1 MPEGWGPHLRRS
13 PPQSGGLSLQ
23 STSLSWP
30 TSCVLSI
37 LIRRNRDWGWGQW
50 SKMAGCITA
59 PGRGGCPNE
68 HSNLGW
74 PGRGGRWPSRCLA
87 VLPTPLAGPSGAH
100 VALWEHF
107 PAFFFFFFSNFISSD
122 SWLLQPYGVL
132 PTAAVQAMWHFGV
145 SNFIFTSID
154 KESGRS
160 GEGQC
165 SPAGWPHV
173 RPEGRAPSHAV
184 LCVPAFLGLSRSPSH
199 RLLSVSLPFPG

>member
-23 STSLSWP
+23 CTSLSWP
-30 TSCVLSI
+30 TSCVLSTV
-37 LIRRNRDWGWGQW
+37 IRRNRDWGWGQW

-74 PGRGGRWPSRCLA
+74 PGRGGGWPSRCLA

-107 PAFFFFFFSNFISSD
+107 PAFFFFFQ
-122 SWLLQPYGVL
+122 LLLAQTPGC
-132 PTAAVQAMWHFGV
+132 
-145 SNFIFTSID
+145 
-154 KESGRS
+154 
-160 GEGQC
+160 C
-165 SPAGWPHV
+165 SHMEFC
-173 RPEGRAPSHAV
+173 R
-184 LCVPAFLGLSRSPSH
+184 
-199 RLLSVSLPFPG
+199 RLLFRRCGISVFLTSSSPV